1 MVMRQQEQKLRR
13 QEILETASRM
23 MATRRSG
30 DITIEE
36 LASQVS
42 ASKRTIYG
50 YFKSK
55 GYLLYQLQTYLYD
68 LITENV
74 YPILDDKSMG
84 PRQRLAEAVHAQ
96 VAISCNHWEVARAL
110 STDAAL
116 REAPP
121 ASARAMARRRRVYE
135 GKFAEV
141 VAEICQAEKLSI
153 VDAKAAAICILG
165 FVASIQRWY
174 RVGEGLSGDQIAD
187 YAAHA
192 VLEGFI

>member
-1 MVMRQQEQKLRR
+1 MVISPERR
-13 QEILETASRM
+13 VAIIRDA
-23 MATRRSG
+23 
-30 DITIEE
+30 
-36 LASQVS
+36 VS
-42 ASKRTIYG
+42 S
-50 YFKSK
+50 
-55 GYLLYQLQTYLYD
+55 
-68 LITENV
+68 
-74 YPILDDKSMG
+74 
-84 PRQRLAEAVHAQ
+84 
-96 VAISCNHWEVARAL
+96 ISCNHWEVARAL